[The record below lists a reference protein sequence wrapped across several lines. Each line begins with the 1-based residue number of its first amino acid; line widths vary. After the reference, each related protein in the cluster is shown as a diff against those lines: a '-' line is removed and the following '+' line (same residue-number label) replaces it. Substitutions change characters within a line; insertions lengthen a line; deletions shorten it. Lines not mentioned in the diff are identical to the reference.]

1 MYKIEIYNKDSDVYL
16 TIRKTDNLE
25 AAKYNADCLQDLLN
39 KTRVYDSEG
48 HDSYDFA
55 LVSDEETEELVYDPN
70 EEELER

>member
-16 TIRKTDNLE
+16 TIRETNNLE
-25 AAKYNADCLQDLLN
+25 AAKCNADCLQNLLN

-48 HDSYDFA
+48 HDPYDFA
-55 LVSDEETEELVYDPN
+55 LVSNKETNELVYDPN